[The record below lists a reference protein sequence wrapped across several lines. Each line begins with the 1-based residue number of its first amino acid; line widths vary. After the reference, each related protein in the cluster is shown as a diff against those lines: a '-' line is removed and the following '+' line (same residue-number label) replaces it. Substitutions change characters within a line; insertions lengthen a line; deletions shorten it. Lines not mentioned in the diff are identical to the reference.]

1 MGLNFKYV
9 WQKAASFLID
19 QHNKELL
26 IETIAREDV
35 VREKARL
42 ASLGLPHAGDWLFA
56 VPSPGLTL
64 HLRSQEFIM
73 AVKYRLGCPVFTT
86 GGKCPACP
94 KFSDVYGDHAI
105 SCGTEGE
112 RIARHNHLRD
122 TLYHTCASAALAPT
136 KEGRALLPGTNARPA
151 DVFLPHWSSGKDT
164 AWDVTVVNPLQQ
176 ELVETAATTAGYA
189 LTYAYSWKV
198 SRGGVGA
205 ACQREGIVFLP
216 LPVETLGGW
225 HDTAVQQIK
234 KLAAALS
241 RQTGEEESVTT
252 SHLYQKLSIHLMK
265 GNSALLLNR
274 FPNLPENHIDGSE

>member
-1 MGLNFKYV
+1 
-9 WQKAASFLID
+9 
-19 QHNKELL
+19 
-26 IETIAREDV
+26 
-35 VREKARL
+35 
-42 ASLGLPHAGDWLFA
+42 
-56 VPSPGLTL
+56 
-64 HLRSQEFIM
+64 M
-73 AVKYRLGCPVFTT
+73 AVKYRHGCPVYMTD
-86 GGKCPACP
+86 GKCPACP

-151 DVFLPHWSSGKDT
+151 DVFLPHWSNGKDT

-176 ELVETAATTAGYA
+176 ELVDTAATTAGHALSYA
-189 LTYAYSWKV
+189 FNWKV

-225 HDTAVQQIK
+225 HETAVQQIR

-241 RQTGEEESVTT
+241 RQTGEEESVAT

-274 FPNLPENHIDGSE
+274 IPTFPANHINGSE